1 MRSRRRTP
9 LAALLASLF
18 LWLALA
24 QPGIARA
31 EDTPEAGPPPEAKK
45 AFADGKAAFER
56 GEYDNALQ
64 LFHRAALIAPAPSLY
79 YNIGMAYERLA
90 RYEDSAIAFEKY
102 LQLIEAPQTDEERT
116 FQANLR
122 ARATANRTR
131 ASRPVTDQPVVPPT
145 ALVEPPRPAQVVPSR
160 YPQFTP
166 PPYVPS
172 LPPPLTH
179 RQKLDIARR
188 HRNNGIALTIIGGVF
203 TLVGVSTTIWIAT
216 ADVIGRSDT
225 DLYYGLSLWGT
236 GSLVVIGLPFFIPGA
251 VALAK
256 WQRELDAEQKRPDD
270 GAAATKSAL
279 DLAVPPPSLRSGV
292 GVDRAAVFSVPVAR
306 F

>member
-102 LQLIEAPQTDEERT
+102 LQLIEAPQTEEDRT

-131 ASRPVTDQPVVPPT
+131 ASRPVNAMIRPSTGASSAVTSARETRCRFGISIKCT
-145 ALVEPPRPAQVVPSR
+145 AVSGLMSW
-160 YPQFTP
+160 
-166 PPYVPS
+166 
-172 LPPPLTH
+172 
-179 RQKLDIARR
+179 KAR
-188 HRNNGIALTIIGGVF
+188 I
-203 TLVGVSTTIWIAT
+203 S
-216 ADVIGRSDT
+216 S
-225 DLYYGLSLWGT
+225 S
-236 GSLVVIGLPFFIPGA
+236 S
-251 VALAK
+251 
-256 WQRELDAEQKRPDD
+256 
-270 GAAATKSAL
+270 
-279 DLAVPPPSLRSGV
+279 
-292 GVDRAAVFSVPVAR
+292 
-306 F
+306 